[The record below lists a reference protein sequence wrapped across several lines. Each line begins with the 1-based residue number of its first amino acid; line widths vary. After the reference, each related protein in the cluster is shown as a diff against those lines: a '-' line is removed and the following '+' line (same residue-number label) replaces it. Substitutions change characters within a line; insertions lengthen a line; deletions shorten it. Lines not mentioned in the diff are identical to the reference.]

1 MPQSDLC
8 DYSDA
13 CIVATETIADPNND
27 AYDKKLA
34 FKNNAPFISC
44 ISKTNNILILTDN
57 AEDLDTVM
65 PMYNLIEY
73 SKNYSKTTG
82 SLQSYYRDEPNIGA
96 IGDISYSIRDS
107 NSFHYKTSITGRL

>member
-1 MPQSDLC
+1 MAS
-8 DYSDA
+8 
-13 CIVATETIADPNND
+13 
-27 AYDKKLA
+27 
-34 FKNNAPFISC
+34 KNNAPFISC
-44 ISKTNNILILTDN
+44 ISIINNSLISD
-57 AEDLDTVM
+57 AEDLDIVM

-96 IGDISYSIRDS
+96 IGDISYSIRDP